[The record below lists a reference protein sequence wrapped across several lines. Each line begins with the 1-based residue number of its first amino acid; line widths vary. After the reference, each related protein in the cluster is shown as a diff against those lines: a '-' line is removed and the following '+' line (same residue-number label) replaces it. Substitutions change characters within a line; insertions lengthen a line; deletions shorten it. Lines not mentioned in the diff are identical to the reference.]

1 MRKFFSFR
9 SSSSSNAN
17 RNPSPTTPVS
27 SRKVNSYQ
35 ETQCQNDAKIPV
47 VEKIQD
53 GSPMLE
59 YSAFR
64 PVKQYQES
72 DISSRS
78 HHGRS
83 LSFSSAIQSGTGE
96 GNTHYLSNLS
106 RSPSS
111 CGSSP
116 CHVTECCSQ

>member
-17 RNPSPTTPVS
+17 RNPTPTTPVS
-27 SRKVNSYQ
+27 SRKVNGYQ
-35 ETQCQNDAKIPV
+35 ETPCQDDAKIPV

-53 GSPMLE
+53 GSQMLK
-59 YSAFR
+59 YSVFKT
-64 PVKQYQES
+64 VKQHQES
-72 DISSRS
+72 DISSCS
-78 HHGRS
+78 HNRRS

-106 RSPSS
+106 ISPSS

-116 CHVTECCSQ
+116 CHATECHAQ